1 MRRAVYARPMRFLA
15 ASLLPCPLCDRAA
28 SGRLGACPACLAT
41 LATPPGRAL
50 LDGVEVVWLGP
61 YEGPWLRAVRAVKF
75 GGRRS
80 LARVL
85 GRRLGVHAR
94 RAGWRVGRVA
104 AVPLH
109 RARRIRRGHDQAWL
123 LAAAAAA
130 ELDAPAWAG
139 LRRIRPTARQARGD
153 ATARR
158 ANVAGAFACGRL
170 PPVPVLLVDDV
181 WTTGATA
188 RACRDALLR
197 AGAREVRVAVVARAG
212 RDAAGQPLSTTAVS
226 APSTPPMSTWG

>member
-1 MRRAVYARPMRFLA
+1 MRFLA
-15 ASLLPCPLCDRAA
+15 ATLLPCPLCGRTA
-28 SGRLGACPACLAT
+28 SGRQGACPSCLAK
-41 LATPPGRAL
+41 LAAPPGRAR
-50 LDGVEVVWLGP
+50 LDGVDLLWLGP

-85 GRRLGVHAR
+85 GRRLGAHAR

-109 RARRIRRGHDQAWL
+109 RARRIRRGYDQAWL
-123 LAAAAAA
+123 LAAAAAT

-158 ANVAGAFACGRL
+158 ANVAGAFACRRL

-197 AGAREVRVAVVARAG
+197 AGARDVRVAVVARAG
-212 RDAAGQPLSTTAVS
+212 RDAVGQPLSTTAVS
-226 APSTPPMSTWG
+226 APSKPPMRTWG

>member
-1 MRRAVYARPMRFLA
+1 MRSLA
-15 ASLLPCPLCDRAA
+15 ATLLPCPLCGRAA
-28 SGRLGACPACLAT
+28 SGRLGACPSCLAT
-41 LATPPGRAL
+41 LAAPPGHARL
-50 LDGVEVVWLGP
+50 NGVDVLWLGP

-85 GRRLGVHAR
+85 GRRLAIQAR
-94 RAGWRVGRVA
+94 RAGWPVGRVA

-109 RARRIRRGHDQAWL
+109 RVRRIRRGYDQAWL
-123 LAAAAAA
+123 LAAAAAT
-130 ELDAPAWAG
+130 ELGAPAWPG
-139 LRRIRPTARQARGD
+139 LRRIRPTARQARGG
-153 ATARR
+153 APARR
-158 ANVAGAFACGRL
+158 SNVAGAFECRRL

-188 RACRDALLR
+188 RACRDALLK

-212 RDAAGQPLSTTAVS
+212 RDGALQPLRTTAVS